1 MTSFPPSRLGY
12 EIPRMALYMM
22 RASERDSRKVL
33 IPDLKQRLRDSLRTV
48 VETYISRN
56 RFAFVSADKLKNFAS
71 TVDFIDKQ
79 VTYNFRP
86 KGAVACPAM
95 EAAAGRSLIEMTM
108 RADSLAPVTEAPGRG
123 VP

>member
-1 MTSFPPSRLGY
+1 MTAFPPSRPGY

-22 RASERDSRKVL
+22 RASERDSRKLL
-33 IPDLKQRLRDSLRTV
+33 IPDLKQRLHDNLRTV

-56 RFAFVSADKLKNFAS
+56 RFAFVSADKLKNFDS

-95 EAAAGRSLIEMTM
+95 EAAAGRSLIEMQM
-108 RADSLAPVTEAPGRG
+108 SVNSLSPVTEAPGRG